1 MKEPV
6 RIFRFA
12 TVGTLNALIT
22 AIVVWLMMHIEGE
35 DYITANI
42 VAYIVAQ
49 VHNFVWCKYWI
60 FPIEKDTKK
69 NSIWHQMLFFTCAF
83 AVAYSAQFL
92 FLLMLV
98 ELLHCNEYLAQF
110 LGLFVYGAVNFM
122 ANKHITFR

>member
-12 TVGTLNALIT
+12 VVGTLNAIIT

-42 VAYIVAQ
+42 VAYVVAQ

-60 FPIEKDTKK
+60 FPIEQDTKK
-69 NSIWHQMLFFTCAF
+69 NSI
-83 AVAYSAQFL
+83 
-92 FLLMLV
+92 
-98 ELLHCNEYLAQF
+98 LASDAILCLCFCHVIQRTIPIP
-110 LGLFVYGAVNFM
+110 LNVSRTVSL
-122 ANKHITFR
+122 

>member
-12 TVGTLNALIT
+12 VVGTLNAIIT

-42 VAYIVAQ
+42 VAYVVAQ

-60 FPIEKDTKK
+60 FPIEQDTKRIASGIRCYSLLVLLPCHTAH
-69 NSIWHQMLFFTCAF
+69 NS
-83 AVAYSAQFL
+83 YSS
-92 FLLMLV
+92 
-98 ELLHCNEYLAQF
+98 
-110 LGLFVYGAVNFM
+110 
-122 ANKHITFR
+122 